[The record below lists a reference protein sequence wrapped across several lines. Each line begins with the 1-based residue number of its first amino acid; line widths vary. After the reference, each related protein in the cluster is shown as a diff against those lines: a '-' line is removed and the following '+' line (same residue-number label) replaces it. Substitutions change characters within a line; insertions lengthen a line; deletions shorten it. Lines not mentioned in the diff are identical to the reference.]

1 MRGSSQLTHL
11 DAAETDIL
19 EPQIACELE
28 KSMDELKSE
37 KAQYEKYGAHLQN
50 EITTLFDKNEK
61 LLSCLNTRQI
71 TLNDLGGRYEQLE
84 RALAEQTAIKER
96 LMKIQQKLK
105 ELRRKKDTDDPKKVL
120 NPLIQLSER
129 ECEAKERELDEIRWI
144 MKRMIDTMNEFNE
157 LKQRKEKAI
166 AKNAELTKEVDELMT
181 ELGKKGGVSGELET
195 ILFKLQNKMSII
207 EQLRADLFRLRRS
220 ETIGNAVDE
229 KGHGIVAV
237 VEMYQEKECDERIKE
252 FYARMYDKRISE
264 VENAEMGDKKQAED
278 GEKEANNPEDAE
290 KKEADGTQ
298 NEENKEKEGQ
308 PEVQDGEAA
317 NQGTDEKGGEG
328 NNTES
333 KGNNEGE
340 DQDRQNNR
348 ESGETNKPEEEHD
361 KNAENAKTEEE
372 QREKDET
379 KASDEEKR
387 EKDETKASDEEQRE
401 KDDAKASDEEKREK
415 DDAKKAEETDAT
427 KQTEEKGEKEN
438 DNETKQAEDHQ
449 KSENNDDVKSNEGK
463 QEETSVQDA
472 KTTSDK
478 DEAKDGETENKQ
490 DTEEKKDN
498 DEYEY
503 YYEEEDDNEK
513 QSKENEK
520 EKRGAGFSLKQTD
533 RTADAVTSMVT
544 LVKVE
549 KPVEPREKTSH
560 FRRNIP
566 KPPSLDAEIRQVKE
580 KLNKVSSENELLRM
594 QLLLARRR
602 EKSTEPATDIDAL
615 EEKLNAM
622 EQEGAGVLDELEQQF
637 QADERLLSERKSAL
651 AELQKENARKCGAL
665 RRLNQTLQ
673 SMGADGEWLSAISK
687 EQLTKLTELNEAII
701 QARRRYQDIDARIK
715 DLKNIIDMNQRRM
728 LVKTQTP
735 KPDVIQKCERLRTR
749 RFMERENLRFIAMN
763 EAEMRF
769 TDKLIEGAK
778 QNYGHERVELLKA
791 ENNQIRN
798 RCKRLKRKFYD
809 SRATPDRSRITLTT
823 EAILESMQTMAFET
837 FQTIDSE
844 KKQQITVYSKI
855 DRQMKLLREYNI
867 DIPPPP
873 QCYQRPLNLRVSQ
886 TSF

>member
-1 MRGSSQLTHL
+1 MRGSSQLAHL
-11 DAAETDIL
+11 DPADPDIL

-37 KAQYEKYGAHLQN
+37 KAQYEKYGSHLQN

-71 TLNDLGGRYEQLE
+71 TLNDLGGKYELLE
-84 RALAEQTAIKER
+84 KALAEQIAIKER
-96 LMKIQQKLK
+96 LMKVQQKLK
-105 ELRRKKDTDDPKKVL
+105 ELRRKKDPDDPKKVL
-120 NPLIQLSER
+120 IPLIQFSER

-181 ELGKKGGVSGELET
+181 ELGKKGGVSGELES

-220 ETIGNAVDE
+220 ETIGNAGDD
-229 KGHGIVAV
+229 KGHGIVTV

-252 FYARMYDKRISE
+252 FYARVYDKRILE
-264 VENAEMGDKKQAED
+264 GENAENDDKQQAED
-278 GEKEANNPEDAE
+278 GEKEREDAE
-290 KKEADGTQ
+290 KKQADGTQ
-298 NEENKEKEGQ
+298 DEENKEKEGNEGQTAEQ
-308 PEVQDGEAA
+308 PEGEAA
-317 NQGTDEKGGEG
+317 NKGTDEKNGEG

-333 KGNNEGE
+333 RE
-340 DQDRQNNR
+340 DQGGQNNG
-348 ESGETNKPEEEHD
+348 EGGETNKPEDEHD
-361 KNAENAKTEEE
+361 KNAEATKAEEGQQEQDGTKTPDKE
-372 QREKDET
+372 QKDKDET
-379 KASDEEKR
+379 KASDEEKKD
-387 EKDETKASDEEQRE
+387 KDETKASDEEQ
-401 KDDAKASDEEKREK
+401 KEK
-415 DDAKKAEETDAT
+415 DDAKKSEETDET

-438 DNETKQAEDHQ
+438 DNEAEQ
-449 KSENNDDVKSNEGK
+449 KSENNDEAKNDEEK
-463 QEETSVQDA
+463 QEEKAAEDA

-478 DEAKDGETENKQ
+478 GETKDGETENKET
-490 DTEEKKDN
+490 TEEKKDN

-513 QSKENEK
+513 QSKQNEK
-520 EKRGAGFSLKQTD
+520 EKRGAFSLKQTD
-533 RTADAVTSMVT
+533 RTAEAVTSMVT

-566 KPPSLDAEIRQVKE
+566 KPPSLDTEIRQIKE

-602 EKSTEPATDIDAL
+602 EKYTEAATDIDAL

-622 EQEGAGVLDELEQQF
+622 EQEGDGGLDELEQQF
-637 QADERLLSERKSAL
+637 EADERLLSERKAAL
-651 AELQKENARKCGAL
+651 AELQKDNARKCGAL
-665 RRLNQTLQ
+665 RRLNQTLE

-687 EQLTKLTELNEAII
+687 EQLTKLTELNETII
-701 QARRRYQDIDARIK
+701 QARRRYQDIDARIR

-735 KPDVIQKCERLRTR
+735 KPDVIQKCERLRTHR
-749 RFMERENLRFIAMN
+749 VMERENLRVIAMN

-769 TDKLIEGAK
+769 TDKLIEGAR
-778 QNYGHERVELLKA
+778 QNYGYERVELLKA

-873 QCYQRPLNLRVSQ
+873 TCYQRPLNLRVSQ
-886 TSF
+886 SSL